1 MYPDCPYH
9 AAWKPGTPAGTDAGG
24 GMPGP
29 SLLTQVTGGGDGEA
43 VGVGDGDALG
53 VTDGDAEGAGV
64 GVCTAAL
71 RPASPP
77 ATTRAMPSVTP
88 PDATPYTPG
97 STSTN
102 ANQPLPS
109 AIFDRTGTPSICRVT
124 RAPAVA
130 VPRMWPSVGC
140 VFHVIGG
147 TAAVDAKTA
156 GVVAS

>member
-1 MYPDCPYH
+1 
-9 AAWKPGTPAGTDAGG
+9 
-24 GMPGP
+24 MPGP
-29 SLLTQVTGGGDGEA
+29 SVLVHVTGGGEA
-43 VGVGDGDALG
+43 VGDADADGDGDGDVDDDADG
-53 VTDGDAEGAGV
+53 AGEGDADGAGV

-77 ATTRAMPSVTP
+77 ATTRAMPSVVP
-88 PDATPYTPG
+88 PEATPYVPG

-109 AIFDRTGTPSICRVT
+109 AIVVRTGTPSICRLT

-140 VFHVIGG
+140 VFQVIGG
-147 TAAVDAKTA
+147 TVAGEAKTA